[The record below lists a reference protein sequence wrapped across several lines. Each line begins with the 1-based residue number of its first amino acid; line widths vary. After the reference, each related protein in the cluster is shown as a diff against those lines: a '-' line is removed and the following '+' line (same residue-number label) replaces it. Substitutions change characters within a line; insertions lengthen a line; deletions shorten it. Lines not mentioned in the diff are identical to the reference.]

1 MEYRKY
7 EFCKSTGCCNFNNNT
22 CDHAGKGSNMCNR
35 TAKEFHKWLK
45 ENNFKLVKEEFRAGE
60 KEQLCS
66 CGWKGSK
73 KECNKVEI
81 QVGANP
87 KTSYLG
93 CPECGIKLNYPEGEA
108 ESPRSMKPVDSSDI
122 KSIQPAIAVHVC
134 PKCGWG
140 MLEVPKL
147 YYTKTEQED
156 GTMLHEYRT
165 VPPIDYSDIKFSEE
179 QYAEWRDIARKQIQG
194 SLSTKCS
201 CLQGGICK
209 FFGEDNESCLYGRI

>member
-66 CGWKGSK
+66 CGWK
-73 KECNKVEI
+73 C
-81 QVGANP
+81 
-87 KTSYLG
+87 
-93 CPECGIKLNYPEGEA
+93 LNCII
-108 ESPRSMKPVDSSDI
+108 R
-122 KSIQPAIAVHVC
+122 
-134 PKCGWG
+134 
-140 MLEVPKL
+140 
-147 YYTKTEQED
+147 EQED

-179 QYAEWRDIARKQIQG
+179 QYAEWRDIAKKQIQG
-194 SLSTKCS
+194 SLSTECS
-201 CLQGGICK
+201 CPQGK
-209 FFGEDNESCLYGRI
+209 PVPNMDLSK